1 MNRAAHRETIFFGE
15 DDYRSFLQAMIET
28 AKHIAMRVLAF
39 AVMPNHWH
47 LLLWPVADED
57 LSRYMQRLTRMHAQ
71 WWRIAHRS
79 VGHGAVYQG
88 RYKAIPVQDDRHFL
102 TVCRYVERNP
112 LRARLVDRSR
122 DWQWGSVW
130 VDQGAVDRPA
140 MAEWPVPRPADWLDV
155 IDEQE
160 PGAVLIDLRE
170 RIRRGIP
177 FGTLAWT
184 VETAA
189 RLDLTPRLAGRGRPL
204 FAGDGNN

>member
-1 MNRAAHRETIFFGE
+1 
-15 DDYRSFLQAMIET
+15 
-28 AKHIAMRVLAF
+28 
-39 AVMPNHWH
+39 
-47 LLLWPVADED
+47 
-57 LSRYMQRLTRMHAQ
+57 
-71 WWRIAHRS
+71 
-79 VGHGAVYQG
+79 
-88 RYKAIPVQDDRHFL
+88 
-102 TVCRYVERNP
+102 
-112 LRARLVDRSR
+112 
-122 DWQWGSVW
+122 
-130 VDQGAVDRPA
+130 

-204 FAGDGNN
+204 VAGDGNN